1 MCLKL
6 PMNLNIR
13 VYSLVGVVCLT
24 SVTWG
29 AFDKDYEEENV
40 VEMRKRSQNSK
51 QTNSVVVTQYKTNKV
66 HKP

>member
-1 MCLKL
+1 
-6 PMNLNIR
+6 MNLNIR